1 MILSK
6 NKFNTNLMASLI
18 FGLVINLLVATKIV
32 ECAPAAGNNVVV
44 VSMQEI
50 MQISELG
57 GKKHQSLTKL
67 QTDKMAQIQ
76 KKQQDFEKKA
86 KSLEA
91 RSKTVDAVLI
101 VKEQEDL
108 LAERQAIEAFVK
120 AAEGE
125 LQRAISREMAQI
137 SELRREAVKEL
148 AVSNNWDIVFIKET
162 GEIDY
167 CSDKANISKVVAAQ
181 IDKINQKSAN
191 AKPAMPDKK

>member
-6 NKFNTNLMASLI
+6 NKFINSLV
-18 FGLVINLLVATKIV
+18 FGLVINLLLAAKIT
-32 ECAPAAGNNVVV
+32 ECAPVVNNVAVA
-44 VSMQEI
+44 SMQEI

-57 GKKHQSLTKL
+57 NKKHQSLTKL

-108 LAERQAIEAFVK
+108 LAERQAIETFVK

-125 LQRAISREMAQI
+125 LQRAISREMTQI
-137 SELRREAVKEL
+137 GELMREAVKEL
-148 AVSNNWDIVFIKET
+148 APVNNWDIVVLKET
-162 GEIDY
+162 SEIIY
-167 CSDKANISKVVAAQ
+167 CSDKAMVSKAIAAQ
-181 IDKINQKSAN
+181 VDKINQKTVN
-191 AKPAMPDKK
+191 AKPTMPDAKAAKK

>member
-6 NKFNTNLMASLI
+6 NKFISSLV
-18 FGLVINLLVATKIV
+18 FGLVINLLLATRIA

-44 VSMQEI
+44 ISMQEI

-67 QTDKMAQIQ
+67 QTDKMTQIQ
-76 KKQQDFEKKA
+76 KKQQDFERKA

-137 SELRREAVKEL
+137 GELVREAVKEL
-148 AVSNNWDIVFIKET
+148 ASSSNWDIVFLRET
-162 GEIDY
+162 GEMIY

-181 IDKINQKSAN
+181 VDKLNQKAAN
-191 AKPAMPDKK
+191 AKPAMPDAKTTKK